1 LPSSS
6 SRERKKSSRY
16 KKPRLSTSIDRP
28 EAMLRRQ
35 NRSAPLPPDLK
46 SLSLSVSFKGWR
58 LPNRKFKSW
67 ALKMSSL
74 HKPTWIQAGVFEAIM
89 ASTKGFSKD
98 TDLLLGIAE
107 KWCPD
112 TNTFIFPW
120 GETTITLEDVM
131 FLLGFSVLGSPVFA
145 ALDESGERVKEK
157 LVKESLK
164 IKKDNNFVFVSQVE
178 WMRRF
183 MNDDD
188 ELEHVAFL
196 ALWLSYFVFP
206 SAYYHI
212 DEAVF
217 SVAVHVS
224 RGTRIA
230 LAPAVLAHLYADL
243 TLLKR
248 HIREFIT
255 IEDKIELKGLFKLV
269 QVWTWERF
277 KELQPEKANPLLKGE
292 ARLSIWCDLTK
303 KRSSN
308 VREVLEESKTE
319 SFEWRP
325 YTKALENWRF
335 PLFYPEEAMW
345 VPVAAY
351 LDDEFITFAR
361 CVKVSKL
368 VGIDCVEHYFPNR
381 VAAQFGLLQDV
392 TCHVNMNNK
401 LSKEEAWD
409 EYNKPL
415 DELTLYIPSR
425 CVIPWWK
432 KSSSE
437 WWKKL
442 SPEFQRSPK
451 ENQAVESAESLTPR
465 NIIGDDD
472 DDTFDSASSG
482 CKRWKSMN
490 RVYEDDEDDSLTVA
504 QVMRL
509 RKKDTS
515 KVLLLSEVLKKLGD
529 GFPEKLKRS
538 RYLRTRRNVRSEIG
552 DCGGSVS
559 KEATLGDL
567 FHKELGKGKSECL
580 GNKRARNEEDDES
593 CYDDIT
599 NAEMIRVEE
608 TETRS
613 KAANENNSLDPPL
626 GANVEVVET
635 VVSPPETRQ
644 NCDNEVNLIGIN
656 AEKKKRTMV
665 KEAECLLHVDKNEME
680 DGDDTGESLKQR
692 NLAIEEIALTLEA
705 RMMKVEKTLAKIR
718 EWKTLEIKGAKT

>member
-1 LPSSS
+1 SIFFFK
-6 SRERKKSSRY
+6 RKEEELTLQKTH
-16 KKPRLSTSIDRP
+16 LSKLCLTTSIDGP

-35 NRSAPLPPDLK
+35 NRSAPPPPDLK

-89 ASTKGFSKD
+89 ASTKGISKD

-107 KWCPD
+107 KWSPD

-120 GETTITLEDVM
+120 GEATITLEDVT

-243 TLLKR
+243 TLLKH

-308 VREVLEESKTE
+308 VREVLEESKVE

-345 VPVAAY
+345 VPVDAD

-381 VAAQFGLLQDV
+381 VAAQFGLIQDV
-392 TCHVNMNNK
+392 TCHVNRK
-401 LSKEEAWD
+401 ELSKEEAWD
-409 EYNKPL
+409 EYNNPL

-442 SPEFQRSPK
+442 SPK
-451 ENQAVESAESLTPR
+451 ENQAVESLTPR
-465 NIIGDDD
+465 NIIGDD
-472 DDTFDSASSG
+472 TSDSASSG
-482 CKRWKSMN
+482 CKKWKSMK

-515 KVLLLSEVLKKLGD
+515 KVLSEQGD

-538 RYLRTRRNVRSEIG
+538 RYVRTRRNVRSEIG

-559 KEATLGDL
+559 KEVTLGDL
-567 FHKELGKGKSECL
+567 FDKELVKGKSECS
-580 GNKRARNEEDDES
+580 GNKRARSEEDDES

-613 KAANENNSLDPPL
+613 KAANENNSVDPPL

-665 KEAECLLHVDKNEME
+665 KEAECLLHVDRDKQNEME
-680 DGDDTGESLKQR
+680 DGDDTGESLQQK
-692 NLAIEEIALTLEA
+692 NLAIKEIALTLEA

-718 EWKTLEIKGAKT
+718 EWKTIEIKGAKT

>member
-1 LPSSS
+1 MRSH
-6 SRERKKSSRY
+6 
-16 KKPRLSTSIDRP
+16 
-28 EAMLRRQ
+28 Q
-35 NRSAPLPPDLK
+35 NRSPSSPLDLE

-58 LPNRKFKSW
+58 LPNIKFKSW

-89 ASTKGFSKD
+89 ASTKRFVKN

-112 TNTFIFPW
+112 TNTFVFPR
-120 GETTITLEDVM
+120 GEATITLEHVM

-145 ALDESGERVKEK
+145 AQNESGERVKEK
-157 LVKESLK
+157 LVKESLR

-188 ELEHVAFL
+188 DGLEHVDFL

-212 DEAVF
+212 DEVVF
-217 SVAVHVS
+217 SVVVHVS

-230 LAPAVLAHLYADL
+230 LALAVLAHLYADL

-292 ARLSIWCDLTK
+292 ARLSIWCDLTQ
-303 KRSSN
+303 KRRSN
-308 VREVLEESKTE
+308 VREVLEESKVE

-325 YTKALENWRF
+325 YAKALENWRF
-335 PLFYPEEAMW
+335 PRFCPEEAMW
-345 VPVAAY
+345 VPVDND
-351 LDDEFITFAR
+351 LDDEFVSFAR

-368 VGIDCVEHYFPNR
+368 VGIDCVENYFPNR
-381 VAAQFGLLQDV
+381 VASQFGLLQDV
-392 TCHVNMNNK
+392 TCHVNKNNK
-401 LSKEEAWD
+401 LSKEAAWD

-442 SPEFQRSPK
+442 SPESQHTPK

-472 DDTFDSASSG
+472 DDTSDSASSG
-482 CKRWKSMN
+482 CKRWKFMK
-490 RVYEDDEDDSLTVA
+490 RVYEDDEDDSLTIA
-504 QVMRL
+504 QVMKL

-515 KVLLLSEVLKKLGD
+515 KVTLSEVLKKMGD

-538 RYLRTRRNVRSEIG
+538 RYIRTRRSVRSEIEKGKIG
-552 DCGGSVS
+552 DCGGSASRGVL
-559 KEATLGDL
+559 LGDL
-567 FHKELGKGKSECL
+567 FDKELVKRKSEYL
-580 GNKRARNEEDDES
+580 GNKRAREEDDES
-593 CYDDIT
+593 CYDVIT
-599 NAEMIRVEE
+599 TAEMIRCREKSGGDASEDETVVATREIKQEE
-608 TETRS
+608 ADTRS
-613 KAANENNSLDPPL
+613 KAANENNSLDHPL
-626 GANVEVVET
+626 VKT

-644 NCDNEVNLIGIN
+644 NCDDEVDLVKIN
-656 AEKKKRTMV
+656 AEKKKKKRIMV
-665 KEAECLLHVDKNEME
+665 GDGTKEAKCLLHK
-680 DGDDTGESLKQR
+680 DG
-692 NLAIEEIALTLEA
+692 
-705 RMMKVEKTLAKIR
+705 
-718 EWKTLEIKGAKT
+718 

>member
-1 LPSSS
+1 FFLIIPKRSCCTPALAPSSLNVISFFVKSKKESTETDSLPSSS

-67 ALKMSSL
+67 ALKM
-74 HKPTWIQAGVFEAIM
+74 
-89 ASTKGFSKD
+89 
-98 TDLLLGIAE
+98 
-107 KWCPD
+107 
-112 TNTFIFPW
+112 
-120 GETTITLEDVM
+120 
-131 FLLGFSVLGSPVFA
+131 
-145 ALDESGERVKEK
+145 VKEK

>member
-1 LPSSS
+1 
-6 SRERKKSSRY
+6 
-16 KKPRLSTSIDRP
+16 
-28 EAMLRRQ
+28 
-35 NRSAPLPPDLK
+35 
-46 SLSLSVSFKGWR
+46 
-58 LPNRKFKSW
+58 
-67 ALKMSSL
+67 MSSL
-74 HKPTWIQAGVFEAIM
+74 HKTTWTQAGVFEAIM
-89 ASTKGFSKD
+89 ASTKGFVKN

-112 TNTFIFPW
+112 TNTFFFPW
-120 GETTITLEDVM
+120 GEATITLEDVM

-157 LVKESLK
+157 LVKESLR

-188 ELEHVAFL
+188 DDDELEHVAFL

-206 SAYYHI
+206 SGYYHI
-212 DEAVF
+212 DEVVF

-230 LAPAVLAHLYADL
+230 LAPAVLAHLYAEL

-292 ARLSIWCDLTK
+292 ARLSIWCDDSTQ

-308 VREVLEESKTE
+308 VRKVLEEAKVE

-325 YTKALENWRF
+325 YTKALENWEF

-345 VPVAAY
+345 VPVDAA

-368 VGIDCVEHYFPNR
+368 VGIDCVENYFPNR

-392 TCHVNMNNK
+392 TCHVERK
-401 LSKEEAWD
+401 SLSKEEAWD
-409 EYNKPL
+409 EYNNPL

-425 CVIPWWK
+425 CIIPWWK

-442 SPEFQRSPK
+442 SPE
-451 ENQAVESAESLTPR
+451 ENQAVESLTPR

-472 DDTFDSASSG
+472 DYTSNSASSG
-482 CKRWKSMN
+482 CKRWKSMK
-490 RVYEDDEDDSLTVA
+490 RFYEDDEDDSLTIA

-515 KVLLLSEVLKKLGD
+515 KVLSLSEVLKKMGD
-529 GFPEKLKRS
+529 GFPKKLKRS
-538 RYLRTRRNVRSEIG
+538 RYIRTRRSVRSEIEKGKIG
-552 DCGGSVS
+552 DCGGSASRGV
-559 KEATLGDL
+559 LLDDL
-567 FHKELGKGKSECL
+567 FDKELVKRKSECL
-580 GNKRARNEEDDES
+580 GKKRAREEDDEI

-599 NAEMIRVEE
+599 TAEMIICREKSGGDASEDETVVATREIKQEE
-608 TETRS
+608 TDTRS
-613 KAANENNSLDPPL
+613 KAANENNSLDHPL
-626 GANVEVVET
+626 
-635 VVSPPETRQ
+635 
-644 NCDNEVNLIGIN
+644 LW
-656 AEKKKRTMV
+656 
-665 KEAECLLHVDKNEME
+665 
-680 DGDDTGESLKQR
+680 
-692 NLAIEEIALTLEA
+692 
-705 RMMKVEKTLAKIR
+705 
-718 EWKTLEIKGAKT
+718 WKL